1 MYQIGDRV
9 VYGIHGV
16 CRVVETE
23 ERIVDRK
30 HLTYLVLEPEG
41 QEGARFLVPTHKE
54 AAMAKL
60 RPVLTARELEAL
72 LRSEEV
78 RRDSWIPE
86 ENMRKQIYRSLI
98 SSGDRAALMAMVRT
112 LRNQRISRV
121 SSGKKFHI
129 CDENFLRDAEKLL
142 SGEIALVLGL
152 SADDAKTYLH
162 QALSE

>member
-1 MYQIGDRV
+1 MFQAGQLV
-9 VYGIHGV
+9 LYGIHGV

-30 HLTYLVLEPEG
+30 CFTYLVLEPEG

-54 AAMAKL
+54 AAIAKL
-60 RPVLTARELEAL
+60 RPVLTAQELEAL
-72 LRSEEV
+72 LCSPDV

-86 ENMRKQIYRSLI
+86 ENMRKQTYRSLI
-98 SSGDRAALMAMVRT
+98 SSGDRAAQLAMVRT
-112 LRNQRISRV
+112 LRNQRTSRV

-152 SADDAKTYLH
+152 SPEDAKSYLH
-162 QALSE
+162 RALSD